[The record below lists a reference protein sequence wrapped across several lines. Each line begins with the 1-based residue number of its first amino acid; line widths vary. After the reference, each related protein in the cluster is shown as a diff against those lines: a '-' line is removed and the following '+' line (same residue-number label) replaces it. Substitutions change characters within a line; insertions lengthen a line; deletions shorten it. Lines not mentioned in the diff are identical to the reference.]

1 MACAGFFSI
10 IVVRRNTLM
19 DFDLNKRYCYY
30 FNEISKIPHGS
41 RNEKALSDYI
51 CAFAEKHGLKFRQDH
66 VWNVMIDKPASKGF
80 ENSEPV
86 ILQAHMDM
94 VCEKNNDVEHD
105 FEKDPLDLYVE
116 DGWLKARGTTLGGD
130 DGHGVAYMLA
140 ILEDPSIAHPPLEC
154 IFTVQEEIG
163 LLGMAE
169 LRAEDLHGHR
179 YISLDGGGLN
189 VTETSCAG
197 AVSPKIIQKIEWEP
211 CDQPEYELAVT
222 GLQGGHSG
230 SLIHLERGNANII
243 AGRILKE
250 AETAGSDIT
259 LTYMQGGLKENA
271 LPRESIFRFVSDTP
285 ADTLNEII
293 GNSIQD
299 IKDELQFSD
308 AGVAI
313 SLTAK
318 GNAARRFPKTISDRL
333 INYIFLMP
341 HGFLHRS
348 MAVENLTTAS
358 LNLGVIS
365 TQDDTVV
372 FEIMARAAENSQ
384 RFDICRK
391 LQTLADVLELECDMP
406 EGYPGWAYTPESE
419 LRQIMKNVL
428 ERHGLTY
435 VEEATHGGLECGI
448 VKGLDPKMDII
459 TFGPVNLDIHCPDER
474 LNLQSFDDGWEIL
487 LDILNDCR

>member
-1 MACAGFFSI
+1 MI
-10 IVVRRNTLM
+10 M

-30 FNEISKIPHGS
+30 FNEISKIPRGS
-41 RNEKALSDYI
+41 RNEKGISDYV
-51 CAFAEKHGLKFRQDH
+51 CAFAEAHNLSYKQDH
-66 VWNVMIDKPASKGF
+66 VWNVMIDKPASAGY
-80 ENSEPV
+80 EQSEPV

-140 ILEDPSIAHPPLEC
+140 ILEDDTIAHPPLEC

-169 LRAEDLHGHR
+169 LHAEDLHGHR

-189 VTETSCAG
+189 ITDTSCAG
-197 AVSPKIIQKIEWEP
+197 AVSPKIIQKIEWED
-211 CDQPEYELAVT
+211 CSLPEYELTVK

-230 SLIHLERGNANII
+230 GLIHLERGNANII

-250 AETAGSDIT
+250 AQIAGADVT
-259 LTYMQGGLKENA
+259 LTSLKGGLKENA
-271 LPRESIFRFVSDTP
+271 IPRESVFRFVSDTP
-285 ADTLNEII
+285 YETLNEII
-293 GNSIQD
+293 GKSIRE
-299 IKDELQFSD
+299 ITAELQFSD
-308 AGVAI
+308 AGVSI
-313 SLTAK
+313 SLAK
-318 GNAARRFPKTISDRL
+318 LGNAEKCFNKDLSDRL

-341 HGFLHRS
+341 HGFQHRS
-348 MAVENLTTAS
+348 MAVENLTIAS

-365 TQDDTVV
+365 IKDDTVI
-372 FEIMARAAENSQ
+372 FEIMARAADDSM
-384 RFDICRK
+384 RFDICHK
-391 LQTLADVLELECDMP
+391 LQTLADILQLHCDMP
-406 EGYPGWAYTPESE
+406 KGYPGWAYTPESE
-419 LRQIMKNVL
+419 MRGIMKNVL

-435 VEEATHGGLECGI
+435 VEQATHGGLECGI

-459 TFGPVNLDIHCPDER
+459 TFGPINLDIHSPDER
-474 LNLQSFDDGWEIL
+474 MDLQSFDDGWTIL
-487 LDILNDCR
+487 LDILKDCR

>member
-1 MACAGFFSI
+1 
-10 IVVRRNTLM
+10 M
-19 DFDLNKRYCYY
+19 DFDLSKRYCYY
-30 FNEISKIPHGS
+30 FNEISKIPRGS
-41 RNEKALSDYI
+41 RNEKGISDYV
-51 CAFAEKHGLKFRQDH
+51 CAFAKAHNLPYKQDH
-66 VWNVMIDKPASKGF
+66 VWNVMIDKPASAGYEQSK
-80 ENSEPV
+80 PI

-140 ILEDPSIAHPPLEC
+140 ILEDETIAHPPLEC

-169 LRAEDLHGHR
+169 LHAEDLHGHR

-189 VTETSCAG
+189 ITDTSCAG
-197 AVSPKIIQKIEWEP
+197 AVSPKIIQKIDWEP
-211 CDQPEYELAVT
+211 CSLPEYELTVK

-230 SLIHLERGNANII
+230 GLIHLERGNANII

-250 AETAGSDIT
+250 AQIAGADIT
-259 LTYMQGGLKENA
+259 LTWMQGGLKENA
-271 LPRESIFRFVSDTP
+271 IPRESVFCFVSDTP
-285 ADTLNEII
+285 AEQLNEII
-293 GNSIQD
+293 GKSIRE
-299 IKDELQFSD
+299 ITAELQFSD

-313 SLTAK
+313 ALEPK
-318 GNAARRFPKTISDRL
+318 GPASRSFPKAVSERL

-341 HGFLHRS
+341 HGLQHRS
-348 MAVENLTTAS
+348 MAVENLTIAS

-365 TQDDTVV
+365 IRDDTVV
-372 FEIMARAAENSQ
+372 FEIMARAADDSM
-384 RFDICRK
+384 RFDICHK
-391 LQTLADVLELECDMP
+391 LQTLADILQLHCDMP
-406 EGYPGWAYTPESE
+406 KGYPGWAYTPESE
-419 LRQIMKNVL
+419 MRGIMKNVL

-435 VEEATHGGLECGI
+435 VEQATHGGLECGI

-459 TFGPVNLDIHCPDER
+459 TFGPINLDIHSPDER
-474 LNLQSFDDGWEIL
+474 MDLQSFDDGWTIL
-487 LDILNDCR
+487 LDILKDCR